1 MYLKKER
8 LRLYFKNDYPDFQ
21 KNQIELKMKYNV
33 AD

>member
-8 LRLYFKNDYPDFQ
+8 PRLYFKNDQPDFQ
-21 KNQIELKMKYNV
+21 NNQIELKMKYNV